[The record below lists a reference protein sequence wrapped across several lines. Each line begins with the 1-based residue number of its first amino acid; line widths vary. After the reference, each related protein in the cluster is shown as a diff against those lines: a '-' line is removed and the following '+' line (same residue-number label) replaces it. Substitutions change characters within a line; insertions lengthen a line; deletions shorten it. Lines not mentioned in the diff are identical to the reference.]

1 MFNRLSLTFADQG
14 KLGHIPYSPG
24 CHGSLGDRSHSQGFA
39 ASPLLPWR
47 TPSGV
52 CCMETSGDRLVQP
65 WIRRA
70 GHSPHS
76 GAAVLLGRQSIDSM
90 NQPSFWVKQ
99 NVTHSLLLACVSVC
113 VRVLETEGDYLRM
126 SGLTYRCVH
135 MWREEVAVSIDP
147 HCIFWDRISHWTRNS
162 PLWGTGWPASPG
174 DTPDSASTSDGV
186 TDVTSHA
193 WLFHG
198 CWGSRLKHSCL
209 DSKNLTFCVTS

>member
-39 ASPLLPWR
+39 VSPLLPWR

-76 GAAVLLGRQSIDSM
+76 GAAVLLWRQSISTI
-90 NQPSFWVKQ
+90 NQPSF
-99 NVTHSLLLACVSVC
+99 
-113 VRVLETEGDYLRM
+113 
-126 SGLTYRCVH
+126 
-135 MWREEVAVSIDP
+135 
-147 HCIFWDRISHWTRNS
+147 
-162 PLWGTGWPASPG
+162 
-174 DTPDSASTSDGV
+174 
-186 TDVTSHA
+186 
-193 WLFHG
+193 
-198 CWGSRLKHSCL
+198 
-209 DSKNLTFCVTS
+209 